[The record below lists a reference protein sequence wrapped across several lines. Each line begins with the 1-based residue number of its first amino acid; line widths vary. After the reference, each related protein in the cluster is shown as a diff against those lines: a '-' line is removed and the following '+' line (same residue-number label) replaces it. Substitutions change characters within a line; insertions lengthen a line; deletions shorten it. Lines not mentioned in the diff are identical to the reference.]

1 MSDHSFFNSSV
12 PQFGTAEYAR
22 KPGAET
28 CQSCGAAISDR
39 YFRIN
44 GALACPICASEAQ
57 AKAPKDT
64 HVAFV
69 RGLTFGIG
77 GAILGLIV
85 YAAFG
90 ILSGFVIGYIS
101 RSGLDCRKSDQERVE
116 RDWRFALSNR
126 CSSSYLCSG
135 LAGGGA
141 NRHLAVSEV
150 RKGSQGGSPF
160 SSGSKRRGWS

>member
-77 GAILGLIV
+77 GAMLAGAGKLLLRVRKGNCETSHSPFGNIFIFLDHRRALGPQSAPVLGLI
-85 YAAFG
+85 
-90 ILSGFVIGYIS
+90 
-101 RSGLDCRKSDQERVE
+101 ERQV
-116 RDWRFALSNR
+116 
-126 CSSSYLCSG
+126 
-135 LAGGGA
+135 
-141 NRHLAVSEV
+141 HLAIE
-150 RKGSQGGSPF
+150 
-160 SSGSKRRGWS
+160 

>member
-90 ILSGFVIGYIS
+90 ILSGFVIGYVSLCS
-101 RSGLDCRKSDQERVE
+101 RLDCRQGDQEGFKWDR
-116 RDWRFALSNR
+116 WPALSDLGGNSNLR
-126 CSSSYLCSG
+126 SG
-135 LAGGGA
+135 LAGGNTYRNFA
-141 NRHLAVSEV
+141 ISQV
-150 RKGSQGGSPF
+150 RKGSQDGGSF
-160 SSGSKRRGWS
+160 SDSRHH